1 MLLELKVIIIEQF
14 KEEFFMENM
23 NWNYPTPIWFGLDRV
38 NEIQNACN
46 NLNIK
51 NPLIVTDPGILKTDI
66 ISKVQ
71 KSLNSDVTVYSDV
84 QGNPTGS
91 NVMEGVNVFNAGK
104 HDGVIAV
111 GGGSSMD
118 VGKGIAFM
126 ADQTKPLWD
135 FEDIGDYWT
144 RADSDKIHPIIAVP
158 TTAGTGSE
166 TGRAGVFTK
175 EDTHE
180 KKIIFH
186 PKMLPGIVI
195 LDPDLTLALP
205 PSLTAFTGMDVL
217 AHCLEA
223 YSSPVFHPLSQGIAL
238 EGIAI
243 VKKYLVRAFKN
254 GSDIEARGNMLAGS
268 SMGSTAFQKGLGAIH
283 SLSHPVGAMYNSHH
297 GLTNAVFMPYV
308 LERNR
313 EAIEDKM
320 IAVAKY
326 LDLEKTTFEGFI
338 KWILDLRK
346 ELEIPHTLKELINDD
361 TKLDKMSKMAL
372 QDPSTGGNPVAL
384 TQEDFLILYKNSYE
398 GKLSIN

>member
-1 MLLELKVIIIEQF
+1 
-14 KEEFFMENM
+14 MENM
-23 NWNYPTPIWFGLDRV
+23 NWNYPTLIWFGLNRI
-38 NEIQNACN
+38 NEIQTACN
-46 NLNIK
+46 SLNIK
-51 NPLIVTDPGILKTDI
+51 NPLIVTDPGILKTKI
-66 ISKVQ
+66 ISKVD
-71 KSLNSDVTVYSDV
+71 KFLNSDSAIYSDV

-91 NVMEGVNVFNAGK
+91 NVINGVNIFNAGK

-111 GGGSSMD
+111 GGGSGMD

-126 ADQTKPLWD
+126 AGQTRPIWD

-144 RADSDKIHPIIAVP
+144 RADSDKIFPIIAVP

-186 PKMLPGIVI
+186 PKMLPAIVI
-195 LDPDLTLALP
+195 LDPDLTIDLP

-223 YSSPVFHPLSQGIAL
+223 YSSPFFHPLSQGIAL
-238 EGIAI
+238 EGISI
-243 VKKYLVRAFKN
+243 VKKYLVRAYMN

-313 EAIEDKM
+313 EAIEEKM

-326 LDLEKTTFEGFI
+326 LDLKNLSFDGFMH
-338 KWILDLRK
+338 WILDLRK
-346 ELEIPHTLKELINDD
+346 ELKIPHTLKELINDNS
-361 TKLDKMSKMAL
+361 KLEEMSKMAL
-372 QDPSTGGNPVAL
+372 KDPSTGGNPIPL
-384 TQEDFLILYKNSYE
+384 TQENFLELYKNSYE
-398 GKLSIN
+398 GKLSIRR